1 MSLYV
6 CMCACVFAPLHR
18 CSALLA
24 EGSGGELSLFK
35 QMERDTPGLR
45 KTQRT
50 GNCRAGCLKHTH
62 MQNTNSHFTC
72 YWASGGRHSSAQ
84 KYHLGN
90 ATQLDIIHLFGDPQ
104 SSIKAECDGW
114 KTWIFMHN
122 STSDAPLGPD
132 KTSAISLNLWHYTY
146 NSDLQLFNRYTGVT
160 HRQCV
165 FHLGLTLTR
174 YHDRLC
180 NTYTTLY
187 GICTQMAHKHL
198 HADKTKWTC
207 HV

>member
-1 MSLYV
+1 MCV
-6 CMCACVFAPLHR
+6 CVCTPPQVFSPLGWR
-18 CSALLA
+18 QR
-24 EGSGGELSLFK
+24 GRTVTIQTDGE
-35 QMERDTPGLR
+35 RHT
-45 KTQRT
+45 RT
-50 GNCRAGCLKHTH
+50 EKDSEDRELQGRVSQTHTH

-122 STSDAPLGPD
+122 STSDASLGPD

-160 HRQCV
+160 HRQC
-165 FHLGLTLTR
+165 G
-174 YHDRLC
+174 DRSPW
-180 NTYTTLY
+180 
-187 GICTQMAHKHL
+187 Q
-198 HADKTKWTC
+198 
-207 HV
+207 

>member
-62 MQNTNSHFTC
+62 TC
-72 YWASGGRHSSAQ
+72 R
-84 KYHLGN
+84 
-90 ATQLDIIHLFGDPQ
+90 TQ
-104 SSIKAECDGW
+104 
-114 KTWIFMHN
+114 T
-122 STSDAPLGPD
+122 
-132 KTSAISLNLWHYTY
+132 AISHVIEHQVA
-146 NSDLQLFNRYTGVT
+146 D
-160 HRQCV
+160 
-165 FHLGLTLTR
+165 TR
-174 YHDRLC
+174 VLK
-180 NTYTTLY
+180 NTT
-187 GICTQMAHKHL
+187 
-198 HADKTKWTC
+198 
-207 HV
+207 